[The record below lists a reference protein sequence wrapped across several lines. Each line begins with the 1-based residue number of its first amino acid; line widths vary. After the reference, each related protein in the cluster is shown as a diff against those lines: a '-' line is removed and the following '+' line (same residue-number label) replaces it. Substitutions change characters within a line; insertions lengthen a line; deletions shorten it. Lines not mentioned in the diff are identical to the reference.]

1 MEITRRWYAGVS
13 AVLSA
18 VLSGIVIQDIYA
30 DWILEDRPLWTT
42 IAENIVPLLL
52 GLSVAAVMFWTYQN
66 RSHLYVKAVARWQLL
81 IGAGTLFVIGPVVGL
96 QAIQGQYKPFA
107 IITQV
112 TVAGVAA
119 GSAVGYANAT
129 ADESVERAQR
139 ARERSEALFEDL
151 SAEAAEVRLTDE
163 TIRIKRMNATFKE
176 VFDAPEP
183 PVSLSDA
190 VEHKA
195 DVADFVRNCIT
206 NGESDECEVTAETGQ
221 NPEYYQLRVTPFD
234 ADSAYILYTNVTDIR
249 EIQDELADTVTRLE
263 ASNERLEQYKTIIN
277 TATVGIAQT
286 DPSDHSQFDITNDA
300 FLDLFDAESVEAF
313 QQIDLEELYV
323 EPERRDEILA
333 RIDET
338 GEVIDEEVQFQTLS
352 GGEFYGS
359 ITAQII
365 GEGDD
370 AALVAIIFDIT
381 DRVEYKHDLE
391 SSNERLEDFAYI
403 ASHDLQEPLRTASRF
418 AELVA
423 DDYADQIDESGRESL
438 DTVITAAERMSSMI
452 NGLLNYSRVTT
463 RGGEFEHVDT
473 EAIVEEV
480 TQDLQ
485 ALATDHNGTITVDS
499 LPDVIGDRDQLW
511 QVFQNLIKNA
521 LEHSGDEE
529 VTITVSGTENSGEYQ
544 FRVEDDGPGIDPYIE
559 DEIFKIFKSGENFQT
574 ESEARGIGLAIV
586 DRIIDRHGGDIR
598 VESEQ
603 GKGSIF
609 VFTIA
614 KQSNI

>member
-1 MEITRRWYAGVS
+1 
-13 AVLSA
+13 
-18 VLSGIVIQDIYA
+18 
-30 DWILEDRPLWTT
+30 
-42 IAENIVPLLL
+42 
-52 GLSVAAVMFWTYQN
+52 
-66 RSHLYVKAVARWQLL
+66 
-81 IGAGTLFVIGPVVGL
+81 
-96 QAIQGQYKPFA
+96 
-107 IITQV
+107 
-112 TVAGVAA
+112 
-119 GSAVGYANAT
+119 
-129 ADESVERAQR
+129 
-139 ARERSEALFEDL
+139 
-151 SAEAAEVRLTDE
+151 
-163 TIRIKRMNATFKE
+163 
-176 VFDAPEP
+176 
-183 PVSLSDA
+183 
-190 VEHKA
+190 
-195 DVADFVRNCIT
+195 
-206 NGESDECEVTAETGQ
+206 
-221 NPEYYQLRVTPFD
+221 
-234 ADSAYILYTNVTDIR
+234 
-249 EIQDELADTVTRLE
+249 
-263 ASNERLEQYKTIIN
+263 
-277 TATVGIAQT
+277 
-286 DPSDHSQFDITNDA
+286 
-300 FLDLFDAESVEAF
+300 
-313 QQIDLEELYV
+313 
-323 EPERRDEILA
+323 
-333 RIDET
+333 
-338 GEVIDEEVQFQTLS
+338 VQFQTLS

-586 DRIIDRHGGDIR
+586 DRIIDRHGGNIR